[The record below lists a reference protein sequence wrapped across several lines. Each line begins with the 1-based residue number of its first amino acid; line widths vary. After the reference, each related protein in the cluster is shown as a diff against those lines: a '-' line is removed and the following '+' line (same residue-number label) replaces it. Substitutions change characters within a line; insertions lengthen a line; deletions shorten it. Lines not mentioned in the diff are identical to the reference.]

1 MALCPFA
8 NAVAITTATF
18 TVVSTKPNDWATK
31 YNDYY
36 VKNSAGLYIA
46 VQGVVDTRTGAVTAP
61 NFDDLEVYSKS

>member
-18 TVVSTKPNDWATK
+18 TKVNTQPTDWATK
-31 YNDYY
+31 YNEYY

-46 VQGVVDTRTGAVTAP
+46 VQGVVDAETGAVTAP
-61 NFDDLEVYSKS
+61 TFADLEVYSKS

>member
-18 TVVSTKPNDWATK
+18 TALTEQPAEWATK
-31 YNDYY
+31 YNEYY

-46 VQGVVDTRTGAVTAP
+46 VQGTESSGSVVAP
-61 NFDDLEVYSKS
+61 EFVSGKFYSKS